1 MAMEPLNDE
10 QQAHVDKLIG
20 DARVK
25 AREKAKKEGAEQL
38 TRERETAEAATAVAR
53 QEMQTLSET
62 RLTALE
68 KVVAGVLEDTV
79 KRLGEAAGS
88 AVEGLPKSMSAGDKL
103 DWLRQNE
110 KLFQSTGDG
119 VGTPSQN
126 ARPEVSHTEPGEI
139 CKYPIKL

>member
-1 MAMEPLNDE
+1 MEPLDEE

-20 DARVK
+20 DARTKARDKATVK
-25 AREKAKKEGAEQL
+25 AQEQIAK
-38 TRERETAEAATAVAR
+38 ERDTVESAAMVAR

-79 KRLGEAAGS
+79 KRLGEAAVS

-110 KLFQSTGDG
+110 KLFQLAGDG
-119 VGTPSQN
+119 VGTPSHDN
-126 ARPEVSHTEPGEI
+126 TGPKKPRTEPGEI
-139 CKYPIKL
+139 CKYPIRL